1 LKTIPTLSTCTPL
14 NDSELAD
21 LRDQFPILSRLTA
34 SGAPLAFLDNAASTQ
49 RPVCVIDAMSD
60 CYQQYYANV
69 HRGIHTLSEESTE
82 AYEQSRKVIASFI
95 NAASEREV
103 IFTSGATASIN
114 LVART
119 WGDQNLREGDVIL
132 TTIAEHHA
140 NIVPW
145 HQLCERTGCRVEF
158 LPLKKDFTFDDETV
172 HQKLRELRPKL
183 FAFTAVSNVLGTITP
198 VKRWVH
204 WARELGITTLV
215 DASQA
220 APHQPL
226 DVEQLDTDF
235 LVFGGH
241 KMCGPTGIGVL
252 HGKENYLDSMPPF
265 LGGGGMINR
274 VSVDGFETADLPDKF
289 EAGTPPIA
297 EAIGLAAA
305 AKFLRQI
312 GLDRIAA
319 HEKQLAQVADEGL
332 RLIEGIEVIGP
343 SMSHKSGIVSF
354 SIDRVH
360 AHDIAQELDHLGL
373 AVRAGHHCTM
383 PLHRH
388 LKKSSTT
395 RASFYLYN
403 RLEEAHRFLEAVQQ
417 VQKKFTPS
425 GRKRSSRPQD

>member
-1 LKTIPTLSTCTPL
+1 M
-14 NDSELAD
+14 ELAEI
-21 LRDQFPILSRLTA
+21 REQFPILSRSTA

-49 RPVCVIDAMSD
+49 RPQCVIDAMSD
-60 CYQQYYANV
+60 CYQRYYANV

-82 AYEQSRKVIASFI
+82 AYERSRKVIASFI
-95 NAASEREV
+95 GAASEREV
-103 IFTSGATASIN
+103 IFTSGATASVN

-119 WGDQNLREGDVIL
+119 WGDQNLREGDVVL

-145 HQLCERTGCRVEF
+145 HQLSERTGCRVEF
-158 LPLKKDFTFDDETV
+158 LTLQNDFTFDDEAL
-172 HQKLRELRPKL
+172 HQRLQKVRPKM
-183 FAFTAVSNVLGTITP
+183 FAFTAASNVLGTITP
-198 VKRWVH
+198 VRKWTR
-204 WARELGITTLV
+204 WARDIGATTLV

-226 DVEQLDTDF
+226 NVQELDTDF

-252 HGKENYLDSMPPF
+252 HGKENLLESMPPF

-297 EAIGLAAA
+297 EAIGLARAA
-305 AKFLRQI
+305 EFLQQI
-312 GLDRIAA
+312 GLERVAA
-319 HEKQLAQVADEGL
+319 HEKQLAQIADNGL
-332 RLIEGIEVIGP
+332 RSMEGIEVIGP
-343 SMSHKSGIVSF
+343 SMNHKSGIVSF

-360 AHDIAQELDHLGL
+360 AHDIAQELDHLGI

-388 LKKSSTT
+388 LKKTSTT

-403 RLEEAHRFLEAVQQ
+403 RPEEAQRFLDAVEQ

-425 GRKRSSRPQD
+425 GRKRSRRGSA